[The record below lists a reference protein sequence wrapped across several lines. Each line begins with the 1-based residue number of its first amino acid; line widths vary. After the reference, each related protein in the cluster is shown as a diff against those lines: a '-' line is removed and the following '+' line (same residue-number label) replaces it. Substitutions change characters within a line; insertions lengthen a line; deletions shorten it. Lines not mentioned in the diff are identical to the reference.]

1 MSTVDVLVQSSQR
14 SDLMNEYKEAWYQ
27 HTQMNYDIA
36 NQPRHVDDSASMGHI
51 GGAAVLGG
59 TYIAAGLMIRSGNPA
74 AIAAGAAILA
84 IPDPVIY
91 AVGYWIFD

>member
-1 MSTVDVLVQSSQR
+1 MLTDDVLDQSNRR
-14 SDLMNEYKEAWYQ
+14 SDLMNEYYNAWYQ

-36 NQPRHVDDSASMGHI
+36 NQPRHTDDSASMGHF

>member
-1 MSTVDVLVQSSQR
+1 MSNQYYDQ
-14 SDLMNEYKEAWYQ
+14 WYQ
-27 HTQMNYDIA
+27 STQILHDY
-36 NQPRHVDDSASMGHI
+36 NQVGFHQDDSASHSGHL

-59 TYIAAGLMIRSGNPA
+59 TYVAAGLMIRSGNPYA
-74 AIAAGAAILA
+74 MAAGAAILA

>member
-1 MSTVDVLVQSSQR
+1 
-14 SDLMNEYKEAWYQ
+14 MNEYKQSWYE
-27 HTQMNYDIA
+27 HTQLMYDPIT
-36 NQPRHVDDSASMGHI
+36 QSTSHQDDSASMGHI

-59 TYIAAGLMIRSGNPA
+59 TYVAAGLMIRSGHPA
-74 AIAAGAAILA
+74 AVAAGAAILA